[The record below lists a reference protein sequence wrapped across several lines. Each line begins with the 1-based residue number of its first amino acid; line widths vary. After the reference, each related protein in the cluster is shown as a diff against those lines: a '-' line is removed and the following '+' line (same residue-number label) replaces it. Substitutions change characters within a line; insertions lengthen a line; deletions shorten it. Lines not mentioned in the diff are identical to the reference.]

1 MKKLDSMQALYVDQL
16 RDLRSAEAQLVEAL
30 PKAAKAA
37 ASPDLKAAIQEHLD
51 VTREQL
57 ARVDALL
64 EGLAEGRSRATCKGM
79 AGLIKEANETLEA
92 DGDPQVRD
100 AGLIAAAQRIEHY
113 EIAGYGCAAAYAE
126 LLGDGA
132 AAAELRMSLKEERVA
147 DTVLNDL
154 AQKVVNPAAAEGEA
168 EPAEDDEAED
178 EDGKQ
183 PNAGGRRSTRP
194 AKRRG
199 RANARVE

>member
-1 MKKLDSMQALYVDQL
+1 
-16 RDLRSAEAQLVEAL
+16 
-30 PKAAKAA
+30 
-37 ASPDLKAAIQEHLD
+37 
-51 VTREQL
+51 
-57 ARVDALL
+57 
-64 EGLAEGRSRATCKGM
+64 
-79 AGLIKEANETLEA
+79 
-92 DGDPQVRD
+92 
-100 AGLIAAAQRIEHY
+100 LIAAAQRIEHY

-132 AAAELRMSLKEERVA
+132 AAAELRVSLKEERAA

-183 PNAGGRRSTRP
+183 PNARGRRSTRP